1 MPIAFPFYEVQ
12 ANQDR
17 YRENVAG
24 LNQYELISP
33 NNALLPF
40 QIEMPADKPHPTS
53 WSVFRLTS
61 DGGFISQQAI
71 SLGQSYNKIKIYEFG
86 DRKVA
91 TYNGEPLTAKPFGQA
106 SGALNLSCGHYFT
119 RIRFADGSAYYS
131 EVFFVPENAF
141 TVGSPNEFIKVE
153 FWNETDIKPVLYR
166 DNFRQTI
173 YLNTF
178 VASYVPE
185 IEEETEKDG
194 FNNKIPVFQK
204 LVLRYKIVDVVPDFL
219 KIALISLQ
227 MHDHVVITTASRS
240 GEIDRLEVTAQ
251 PHEGQGINDIEIL
264 FEDDMLY
271 KTNCQTNDVANSV
284 TTW

>member
-1 MPIAFPFYEVQ
+1 MSSSF
-12 ANQDR
+12 
-17 YRENVAG
+17 
-24 LNQYELISP
+24 
-33 NNALLPF
+33 
-40 QIEMPADKPHPTS
+40 
-53 WSVFRLTS
+53 
-61 DGGFISQQAI
+61 
-71 SLGQSYNKIKIYEFG
+71 NKIKIYEFG
-86 DRKVA
+86 DKKVA
-91 TYNGEPLTAKPFGQA
+91 VYNGEALTGRPFKGQV
-106 SGALNLSCGHYFT
+106 GALNLYCGYYFT
-119 RIRFADGSAYYS
+119 RLDFADGSAYYS